1 METMPGSLDLY
12 KYWIPS
18 HIKHLMAHD
27 IHCRYLDIKTIAL
40 SLILWNF
47 EKIAEVLTELE
58 RAQLVSL
65 LKKIGRHAHSLK
77 PF

>member
-1 METMPGSLDLY
+1 
-12 KYWIPS
+12 
-18 HIKHLMAHD
+18 MAHD